1 MSVYSFNCDD
11 EIHEK
16 AKKIL
21 GSRKMSAFLTAK
33 LVEMVMEHENGKNKF
48 KLCPYCQGKAVL
60 KKGI

>member
-48 KLCPYCQGKAVL
+48 KLCPYCQGK
-60 KKGI
+60 